1 MLAKKFSKSN
11 SDVPTR
17 PLNARPE
24 LGIEAVPTA
33 RVHLM
38 LVRAPSATPRGLA
51 WAKREGAQDI
61 EPSQLESMLR
71 LERLNLG

>member
-1 MLAKKFSKSN
+1 MLAKKISHSN
-11 SDVPTR
+11 SDLPTQPFNPR
-17 PLNARPE
+17 PALRF
-24 LGIEAVPTA
+24 EAVPSA
-33 RVHLM
+33 RTHLM
-38 LVRAPSATPRGLA
+38 LVRATCATPRGLA